1 MVPSRYMGPWHAKRI
16 PTLAD
21 DAPASTRGHF
31 LAPLLAMEGRFDEAR
46 SQLEGARAYLVE
58 RGMSFRLGA
67 ITLSV
72 ACVEFLAED
81 YEAAQRELE
90 SGIAI
95 LTEMGET
102 GVLSTLAAMQA
113 KALYLLGRREDMN
126 AAIARAQQTGAVND
140 IATQAEWR
148 YVAAMA
154 AADDGRLG
162 GGGATH
168 QRGNRDGRANR
179 LSGAAR

>member
-1 MVPSRYMGPWHAKRI
+1 MVPSRYMRPWHAKDL
-16 PTLAD
+16 TLAD

-81 YEAAQRELE
+81 YEAAQRELGRGLPSSRKWAKRE
-90 SGIAI
+90 S
-95 LTEMGET
+95 
-102 GVLSTLAAMQA
+102 S
-113 KALYLLGRREDMN
+113 RR
-126 AAIARAQQTGAVND
+126 
-140 IATQAEWR
+140 WR
-148 YVAAMA
+148 QCRRRRSISSVA
-154 AADDGRLG
+154 GK
-162 GGGATH
+162 T
-168 QRGNRDGRANR
+168 
-179 LSGAAR
+179 